1 MMRTIMLA
9 VVTFVALMFTVAC
22 GEYRE
27 PVVSYCDR
35 DIYYSLWQRSQG
47 FHLHLEVGRETERFC
62 AVTPRGVRDISL
74 IETVPSKEEGMR
86 LVDEYRKKISGRT
99 QPSPVKHVS
108 KVAPTQQSGVL
119 SRYMCLLWDGK

>member
-1 MMRTIMLA
+1 MMRVLA
-9 VVTFVALMFTVAC
+9 VVIAFFALIFTTVAC

-27 PVVSYCDR
+27 PVASYCDR

-74 IETVPSKEEGMR
+74 IESVPSKEEGMR
-86 LVDEYRKKISGRT
+86 LVEEYRKKISGRT
-99 QPSPVKHVS
+99 QPRPVKSVS